1 MSLLELRNVTV
12 SYEDSTVLRD
22 VSLDLVPGDW
32 LMVVGPNGA
41 GKSTLIS
48 AVGGTAPYTG
58 EILIGDTERAA
69 LKARDIARR
78 VGTLTQGHSI
88 GYSFSVRELVGL
100 GRYPYRKGIMG
111 GKGEDDE
118 HMVEEAINDVGLGE
132 MADRSLLTL
141 SGGELQRAFIAQ
153 LFAQDPSVLMLDEP
167 TNNLDLVFQKE
178 IFDILRE
185 WVSQKDRAILS
196 VVHDLGLARA
206 YGSKAL
212 LLNRGVTQAYGNM
225 EEVFTD
231 DMISSTYGLDIR
243 EWMNRLYSHWTG

>member
-1 MSLLELRNVTV
+1 MSLLELKNVTV
-12 SYEDSTVLRD
+12 SYGENTVLKD
-22 VSLDLVPGDW
+22 VSLDLGGGDW

-58 EILIGDTERAA
+58 EILIGDRERNVM
-69 LKARDIARR
+69 KARDIARC
-78 VGTLTQGHSI
+78 VGTLTQSHSI

-111 GKGEDDE
+111 GKGDDDE
-118 HMVEEAINDVGLGE
+118 RMVEEAIRDVGLGD

-153 LFAQDPSVLMLDEP
+153 LFAQDPNVLMLDEP

-185 WVSQKDRAILS
+185 WVSQKNRAILS

-212 LLNRGVTQAYGNM
+212 LINKGVTAAYGNM
-225 EEVFTD
+225 DEVFSD

-243 EWMNRLYSHWTG
+243 EWMNRLYSHWTD